1 MTRSRE
7 GSPRL
12 KREAWTSYALI
23 LPAFAFVSIVILYP
37 VVGSVWASLSRD
49 GSFVG
54 LSNFRAIFDDSV
66 FWQSFRNNLIL
77 LVSVPLRIAIA
88 LVVTAILFRGIIGRR
103 TYELVIFLPFI
114 PSIAAIGVVFT
125 YLLNAAGPFNNVLAA
140 LGMGSLSRGW
150 LTNPDLTMWT
160 IMGVVL
166 WTRVGFT
173 VLLLLARLLSVDREL
188 FEASFVDGS
197 SWWQTYR
204 HVALPELRGTIEFL
218 ALLSF
223 MEVFSWSFA
232 YVYVLTQGGRRPMH
246 YILELYLYQ
255 QEFLSY
261 LPGLAA
267 AVAVLLLAM
276 ALVLAIYRY
285 TRVREEIT

>member
-1 MTRSRE
+1 MARSLGRA
-7 GSPRL
+7 PQP
-12 KREAWTSYALI
+12 KREALANYALI
-23 LPAFAFVSIVILYP
+23 LPALAIVSIVILYP
-37 VVGSVWASLSRD
+37 VFGSVWASVTRD

-54 LSNFRAIFDDSV
+54 LNNFRAVFEDSA

-77 LVSVPLRIAIA
+77 LVSVPLRIMIA
-88 LVVTAILFRGIIGRR
+88 LGVTAVLFRGILGRR
-103 TYELVIFLPFI
+103 AYELIIFLPFI
-114 PSIAAIGVVFT
+114 PPIAAIGVVFT
-125 YLLNAAGPFNNVLAA
+125 YLLNAAGPFNQFL
-140 LGMGSLSRGW
+140 SLIGTGEVSRGW
-150 LTNPDLTMWT
+150 LTDPDLTMWT

-166 WTRVGFT
+166 WTRIGFS

-188 FEASFVDGS
+188 FEASFVDGA
-197 SWWQTYR
+197 SWWQTFR
-204 HVALPELRGTIEFL
+204 DVALPQLRGTLEFL

-232 YVYVLTQGGRRPMH
+232 YVYVLTQGGRRPTH

-267 AVAVLLLAM
+267 AVAVLLIAM
-276 ALVLAIYRY
+276 ALILAVYRY
-285 TRVREEIT
+285 SRVRRELT